1 MATINQRLSFKNKGE
16 AETKQNLVVS
26 ERIKLKIDLG
36 KKRES
41 KKRRLETD
49 GLAQEVRRAWKA
61 RVQHSQ
67 VGTIK
72 GPGFVNLKCCL
83 DLART

>member
-36 KKRES
+36 KNGKIRS
-41 KKRRLETD
+41 VDWRLMGWRRKSDVLGKQGFNIHRSGQSR
-49 GLAQEVRRAWKA
+49 GLA
-61 RVQHSQ
+61 
-67 VGTIK
+67 
-72 GPGFVNLKCCL
+72 L
-83 DLART
+83 